1 MTHETEKLPPL
12 LGLPTCSKN
21 HLYLLFPS
29 NGPFAP
35 RVPTKRKNPR
45 FGACL
50 TQKNNHLT
58 TISLR
63 CLISRPAA
71 EKLFFKKIPLIL
83 MGLGRGGAT
92 PATPNVFG
100 NCFLLHPVNNP
111 VRLPSNKMNI
121 QHSCSVQNRPSM
133 PRFVSSRNGMTP
145 PARKFHVF
153 TKRKNYIH
161 LPCLKPS

>member
-1 MTHETEKLPPL
+1 MPDPIYRPLIWVQLTVISQNPAHRIVSSRNEKA
-12 LGLPTCSKN
+12 K
-21 HLYLLFPS
+21 
-29 NGPFAP
+29 
-35 RVPTKRKNPR
+35 K
-45 FGACL
+45 
-50 TQKNNHLT
+50 NHLT
-58 TISLR
+58 TFSLR

-133 PRFVSSRNGMTP
+133 PRFVSSRNGKIISTYR
-145 PARKFHVF
+145 A
-153 TKRKNYIH
+153 
-161 LPCLKPS
+161 